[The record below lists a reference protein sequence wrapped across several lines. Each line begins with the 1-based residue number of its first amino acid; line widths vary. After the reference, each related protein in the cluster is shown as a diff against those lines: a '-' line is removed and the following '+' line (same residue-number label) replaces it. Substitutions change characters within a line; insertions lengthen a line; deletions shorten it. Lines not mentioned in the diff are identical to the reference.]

1 MATTFAVLKEGSTG
15 ASVSELQKNLTTL
28 KYYTGGIDGNFG
40 SKTKDAVIKFQQSH
54 AVKVDGIVGYETQ
67 AAILREVWISKQ
79 PTLKEG
85 SQGQEVKNL
94 QELLNGTGE
103 LPKGQFGTIKVDGV
117 FGPNTKAAVIKFQK
131 STDIAADGVVG
142 LKTWKQLSFRK
153 SYNMSPEQ
161 IVLNGIFNLA

>member
-15 ASVSELQKNLTTL
+15 ANVRELQTNLTAL

-67 AAILREVWISKQ
+67 APILREVWISKQ

-85 SQGQEVKNL
+85 SQGQEVRNL
-94 QELLNGTGE
+94 QDLLNGTGE

-117 FGPNTKAAVIKFQK
+117 FGANTKAAVIKFQK
-131 STDIAADGVVG
+131 STDITADGVVG
-142 LKTWKQLSFRK
+142 LKTWKQLSLRE

-161 IVLNGIFNLA
+161 IVVNGIFNLA